1 MKKIKN
7 QITYDLIMKLERAFR
22 GQKMILTGQGG
33 LSRKELRSLQRAQ
46 MVESR
51 PAKMK
56 KSGSWVM
63 AWSKMPSID
72 MKKVTIR

>member
-1 MKKIKN
+1 MKHLKN
-7 QITYDLIMKLERAFR
+7 QIAYSLIIKLERAFR

-33 LSRKELRSLQRAQ
+33 LSRKELRSLARAQ
-46 MVESR
+46 MVRSR

-63 AWSKMPSID
+63 AWSKMPTLD
-72 MKKVTIR
+72 MKKVKMG

>member
-7 QITYDLIMKLERAFR
+7 QVPHSLMIKLEKAFHKR
-22 GQKMILTGQGG
+22 SMILTGQGG
-33 LSRKELRSLQRAQ
+33 LSRKELRALERAK
-46 MVESR
+46 MIKSR

-63 AWSKMPSID
+63 AWSVYPSID
-72 MKKVTIR
+72 LRKVEMK